1 VYHHYLQNHL
11 IIMFAKLIQRI
22 KYLLDFRSS
31 RSLKIGQ
38 SVEFHN
44 SGNIHSSNAYLGY
57 LENSTVKI
65 ANKSPRSYLNNSGI
79 IRLGDSVRIQKGFG
93 IEVSGELS
101 IGDKTYINPDCII
114 VCTNKI
120 TIGNSCAI
128 SWGVTLMDDD
138 LHNSSTSD
146 KSHTA
151 ITIEDNVWIG
161 ANAFITKGVTIGKG
175 SIIGACSVVTKDVPP
190 HCLFAGNPGKVVKEN
205 IHWK

>member
-1 VYHHYLQNHL
+1 
-11 IIMFAKLIQRI
+11 
-22 KYLLDFRSS
+22 
-31 RSLKIGQ
+31 LKIGH

-44 SGNIHSSNAYLGY
+44 SGTIHSINAYLGY

-65 ANKSPRSYLNNSGI
+65 SNKSVRSYLNNSGV

-101 IGDKTYINPDCII
+101 IGDKTYINPDSII
-114 VCTNKI
+114 ICNNKI
-120 TIGNSCAI
+120 TIGRNCAI
-128 SWGVTLMDDD
+128 SWGVTLIDDD
-138 LHNSSTSD
+138 LHESSTSN
-146 KSHTA
+146 KSRTA

-175 SIIGACSVVTKDVPP
+175 SIIGACSVVTKDVPAN
-190 HCLFAGNPGKVVKEN
+190 CLFAGNPGKIIKEN